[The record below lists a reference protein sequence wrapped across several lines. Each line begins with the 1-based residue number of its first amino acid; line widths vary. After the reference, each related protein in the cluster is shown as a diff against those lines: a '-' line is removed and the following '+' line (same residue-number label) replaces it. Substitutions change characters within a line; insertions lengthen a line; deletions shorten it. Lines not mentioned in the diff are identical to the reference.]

1 MWEERRSQEQHHGPL
16 PSSVTSSTPDRGR
29 RSTTTV
35 IAQLPCRRKLVV
47 SVNPSFKCTRSG
59 RFLESH
65 PIESKH
71 DIISRL
77 KLTMGQHGTERD
89 PTTLAYAILQPA
101 ILNGNALL
109 QLTSSQRPYP
119 LASITKYASRAM
131 WRWSWIWR
139 LRSEQLGP
147 LPRVCDNDVTIKARY
162 FHQLRYYPHRVLGR
176 APPIIPR
183 HLFTT
188 FDTQTSV

>member
-29 RSTTTV
+29 RSTTSIV
-35 IAQLPCRRKLVV
+35 AQLPCRRKLVV
-47 SVNPSFKCTRSG
+47 PVNPSFKCTRSG

-77 KLTMGQHGTERD
+77 KLIMGQHGTERD
-89 PTTLAYAILQPA
+89 PTTLAYTLLQPA
-101 ILNGNALL
+101 ILNSNALL
-109 QLTSSQRPYP
+109 QLASSQRPHP
-119 LASITKYASRAM
+119 LASITKYASRSM
-131 WRWSWIWR
+131 WRWSWIRR

-176 APPIIPR
+176 APPIVPL
-183 HLFTT
+183 LFCTT
-188 FDTQTSV
+188 FDTQASA